1 MKVAGSLGSCGLT
14 VLRVVVGIVFLLHG
28 WQKVSVFGL
37 HGVTGMLS
45 SLGIPLPNVS
55 AVILIGVELIGG
67 ALLILGLGARWAA
80 LLIAIDMTV
89 AILFV
94 HLKAGFFSPKGFEFP
109 LTLLAAAICLA
120 LAGPGSLSLD
130 AVIGKRE

>member
-1 MKVAGSLGSCGLT
+1 
-14 VLRVVVGIVFLLHG
+14 VGIVFLLHG